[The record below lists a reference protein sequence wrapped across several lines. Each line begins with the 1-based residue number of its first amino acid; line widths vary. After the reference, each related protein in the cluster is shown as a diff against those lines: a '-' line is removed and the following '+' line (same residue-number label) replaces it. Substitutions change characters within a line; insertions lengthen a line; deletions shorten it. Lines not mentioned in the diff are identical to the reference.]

1 LARENEAAR
10 RVDVPFQGETL
21 REIGRE
27 DFVAMNV
34 FAGGPQ
40 DLSDARRVIDAA
52 SDHIDLALLR
62 RLAEKFGR
70 QTALSLEA
78 LLSSAGS

>member
-1 LARENEAAR
+1 
-10 RVDVPFQGETL
+10 
-21 REIGRE
+21 
-27 DFVAMNV
+27 M

-40 DLSDARRVIDAA
+40 DVSDARHVIDAA
-52 SDHIDLALLR
+52 SDQIDLALLR

-70 QTALSLEA
+70 QTKLSLEA